1 MSLTTLTAEQ
11 QKAIEHD
18 RGHLRIIACPG
29 SGKTE
34 VVSRRVANLI
44 KKGVSP
50 KNIVAFTFTEKAA
63 DELKARIRLILD
75 EEKPSK
81 ADFGDMFIGTIH
93 SFCFF
98 ILKELDSTYRSY
110 DVLDEAKRVAFIA
123 VPQNFYKLKLNKL
136 QDKHDLKYY
145 KTIDRFLYSADL
157 AMMENISPS
166 KLSDRTFAQ
175 CYNAYLKLLDEQ
187 KYFDF
192 STLIYTLVNLLK
204 KDTTK
209 KKALKDRVKHVILD
223 EYQDVN
229 RLQEI
234 LLSNLS
240 EGADSICV
248 VGDDDQSIY
257 HWRGSDVSIIADFHK
272 RYGKKYKVEDRHIG
286 TNFRSTKAIVQTAR
300 HFIEHNT
307 SRLSKEMIHNK
318 MLKRKFEKGDIIH
331 EHFETEAKEFNF
343 ILDKIKELNGTDFID
358 KRNNPYSLSL
368 GDFAVLVRTNA
379 DAARIIDFFERN
391 NVKCIAYS
399 GKSVFERPEVRLAMD
414 CLAYAFNCRGYETEE
429 PPSVGDLEDQYRDV
443 FNATE
448 YPEARLKIFLSKL
461 KKLRKDVD
469 KIIKKSPKDYLGG
482 LGLQE
487 FYYKILNAMGA
498 EDFDFGEVFN
508 YNLANLSAAISDYE
522 TVWVRLRAKEVVGF
536 FWFVIAYA
544 KSHYAETQHSDTT
557 ILNAVK
563 VLTIHKAKGLEF
575 PVVFIPSF
583 VKRGQKG
590 KKNPNFVDDNLYN
603 VNRYE
608 GEIEDERRTFYTA
621 ITRSEKYLFLTGAKR
636 RPDRVRDIY
645 PNPFIDEIKNAY
657 FSNAISLKKPR
668 SGLPSKMETRDFYPT
683 SFSELNSYNRCP
695 QDFKLRHI
703 YGFNAGVP
711 VTFGYGTNI
720 HNVLNMIHRRYIMEK
735 KIPSDKEIE
744 RIFERMFK
752 LRYATKKI
760 SDIMKKKGV
769 LLVKNY
775 VKLHKGGFNRILE
788 TEKNFEFV
796 LENALINGQI
806 DLLKKMDEKGNLT
819 AVEIIDFKTEKQAGV
834 YSVDFEKQLRYYAI
848 ACLESL
854 GLKPEKAYVHH
865 LDEDTQSNVDIS
877 EKYLEGTKKEIKQQ
891 VNEILA
897 RKFTAKP
904 KTEVCTDCDYKI
916 ICPYKKF
923 KSVSA

>member
-1 MSLTTLTAEQ
+1 MALQTLTAEQ

-18 RGHLRIIACPG
+18 SGHLRIIACPG

-34 VVSRRVANLI
+34 VVSRRVAKLI
-44 KKGVSP
+44 EKGVAP

-63 DELKARIRLILD
+63 DELKARIRRILD
-75 EEKPSK
+75 EEAPTK

-93 SFCFF
+93 AFCFF

-110 DVLDEAKRVAFIA
+110 DVLDEAKRVAFVA
-123 VPQNFYKLKLNKL
+123 VLGNFKKLKLDKL
-136 QDKHDLKYY
+136 RDKHNLPYY

-157 AMMENISPS
+157 VMMEDISPS

-175 CYNAYLKLLDEQ
+175 CYKTYLNFLDEQ

-192 STLIYTLVNLLK
+192 STLIYTLVNVLK
-204 KDTTK
+204 KDK
-209 KKALKDRVKHVILD
+209 AKMKALKDRIKHVILD

-257 HWRGSDVSIIADFHK
+257 HWRGSDVSIIAEFDK

-286 TNFRSTKAIVQTAR
+286 TNFRSTEAIVQTAR

-307 SRLSKEMIHNK
+307 SRLRKEMIHNK

-331 EHFETEAKEFNF
+331 EHFETEDKEFNF
-343 ILDKIKELNGTDFID
+343 ILNKIKELEGTDFLD
-358 KRNNPYSLSL
+358 KRNKPYSLSL

-391 NVKCIAYS
+391 NIKCIAYS

-414 CLAYAFNCRGYETEE
+414 CIAYVFNCRGYETEE
-429 PPSVGDLEDQYRDV
+429 PPPIGDLEDRYRDV
-443 FNATE
+443 FNTTE
-448 YPEARLKIFLSKL
+448 YPDVRPKIFISKL
-461 KKLRKDVD
+461 KKVRKEVE

-583 VKRGQKG
+583 VKRQKG
-590 KKNPNFVDDNLYN
+590 RRNPNFVDDNLYN
-603 VNRYE
+603 VGRYE

-621 ITRSEKYLFLTGAKR
+621 ITRSEKYLFLTGAKT
-636 RPDRVRDIY
+636 RPDRIRPIQQH
-645 PNPFIDEIKNAY
+645 PFLDEIKNAY
-657 FSNAISLKKPR
+657 FSSAMSTKKPR
-668 SGLPSKMETRDFYPT
+668 SGLPSRNETRDFYPT

-703 YGFNAGVP
+703 FGFNAGVP

-735 KIPSDKEIE
+735 KIPSDKEVE
-744 RIFERMFK
+744 KVFERMFK

-760 SDIMKKKGV
+760 SDLMKKKGV
-769 LLVKNY
+769 QLVKNY
-775 VKLHKGGFNRILE
+775 VKLHKSGFNRILE

-796 LENALINGQI
+796 LENVLINGQI
-806 DLLKKMDEKGNLT
+806 DLLKKMDEKGNLA

-834 YSVDFEKQLRYYAI
+834 YAVNFEKQLRYYAI

-865 LDEDTQSNVDIS
+865 LDENKQSEVDIS
-877 EKYLEGTKKEIKQQ
+877 QNHLENTKEEIKKQ
-891 VNEILA
+891 VNEILD
-897 RKFTAKP
+897 RQFPAKP
-904 KTEVCTDCDYKI
+904 NKEICADCDYKM

-923 KSVSA
+923 KAIAA